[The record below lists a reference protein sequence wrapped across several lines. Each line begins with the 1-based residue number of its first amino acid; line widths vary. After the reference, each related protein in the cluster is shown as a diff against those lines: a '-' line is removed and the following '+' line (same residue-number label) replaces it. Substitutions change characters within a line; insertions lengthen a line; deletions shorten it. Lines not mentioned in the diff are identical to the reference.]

1 MIRYLLGTLGI
12 ENVGELALTATEAA
26 VAAMLLRLLIFP
38 LLRRASFW
46 EILPKS
52 LQLFLVA
59 VVASAGA
66 ALDHFAAGNNWESSA
81 LTGTMAFLGALGL
94 EKSEAAMR
102 RQS

>member
-1 MIRYLLGTLGI
+1 MIRFLLGKLGI
-12 ENVGELALTATEAA
+12 EPAGELVLTATEAA

-38 LLRRASFW
+38 LLKKASAW
-46 EILPKS
+46 RTLPQG

-59 VVASAGA
+59 VFASAGA
-66 ALDHFAAGNNWESSA
+66 ALDHFAVGNNWESSA

-102 RQS
+102 RKS